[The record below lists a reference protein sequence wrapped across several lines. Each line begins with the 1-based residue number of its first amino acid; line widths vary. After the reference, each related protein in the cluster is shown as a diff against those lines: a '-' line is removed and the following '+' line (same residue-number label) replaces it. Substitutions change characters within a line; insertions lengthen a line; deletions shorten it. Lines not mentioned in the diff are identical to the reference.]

1 MNYFN
6 GLKNVLPRLWN
17 DRVRIVGIQPVK
29 KGYIT
34 NNEDVTIVED
44 EPAKVVLKGQ
54 SPSEQ
59 SFFGTDEYDAKLII
73 RNGIK
78 IPAGADI
85 YEMVKR
91 LDISVLV
98 KDIVAILATRK

>member
-6 GLKNVLPRLWN
+6 GLKKALPRLWN
-17 DRVRIVGIQPVK
+17 DRVRIVGTQPVK

-34 NNEDVTIVED
+34 NNEDVTIVEN

-59 SFFGTDEYDAKLII
+59 
-73 RNGIK
+73 
-78 IPAGADI
+78 
-85 YEMVKR
+85 
-91 LDISVLV
+91 
-98 KDIVAILATRK
+98 

>member
-6 GLKNVLPRLWN
+6 GLKKTLPRLWN

-34 NNEDVTIVED
+34 NNEDVTIVEN

-59 SFFGTDEYDAKLII
+59 SSLFLSPNQPSSKTNNSIPRLLDSLAISLIFSLL
-73 RNGIK
+73 K
-78 IPAGADI
+78 S
-85 YEMVKR
+85 K
-91 LDISVLV
+91 
-98 KDIVAILATRK
+98 